1 MNNKSIAILGG
12 MGPEASYYMYNSL
25 INLAV
30 SKFGAKNND
39 DFPEIILYSI
49 PVPDFIS
56 SDKDRKKALEMLKK
70 RVKQVNKLD
79 ISCLAIA
86 CNTAHVLLPD
96 LRKVSKVPFVS
107 MVEEVAKKIISQ
119 KYKTIGI
126 MGTPSTLKYKLYQKP
141 LLEAE
146 VKVIILT
153 ETQIKI
159 LESVIRNVIAGKI
172 LKFDSQKLI
181 KIANSLKKQGAE
193 GIILGCT
200 ELPLVFPQKYSLPIF
215 NSTLVLAEALLKKYY
230 HPIKTGGNS
239 YV

>member
-107 MVEEVAKKIISQ
+107 MIEEVAKKIISQ